1 MKKITISKDNESKKL
16 IRFLSA
22 YFKEATT
29 GFLYKML
36 RKKNIV
42 LNDKKALGSETLKEG
57 DEISIY
63 FSDETLNKFIGDSK
77 ELDISNTK
85 KILDKNYIIYE
96 DENIIVINKPQGI
109 LSQKSE
115 DKDISIN
122 EMALN
127 YMFSNNEIDKE
138 SLSIFTPSIVNRLDR
153 NTGGLIIF
161 AKKYK
166 IARKLSDMFS
176 QSRIDRYY
184 ITYSYNL
191 GQNIFDD
198 KDEFVAVSDY
208 KKDEKNNMA
217 ILSNTHI
224 YDKSINTSD
233 VLDEGKIATKF
244 KLLSKSDLYF
254 VIEAMLYTG
263 KSHQIRSQ
271 LNDIGLPIIG
281 EVKYINLSDSK
292 IKNMKEKYFNK
303 IKHQVLFSNKIVF
316 GDFNDEEFSYLNGK
330 KFEIDYERLKLIT

>member
-1 MKKITISKDNESKKL
+1 MKKIIISKDNESKKL

-184 ITYSYNL
+184 IAYSYNL

-208 KKDEKNNMA
+208 KKEQ
-217 ILSNTHI
+217 
-224 YDKSINTSD
+224 
-233 VLDEGKIATKF
+233 F
-244 KLLSKSDLYF
+244 
-254 VIEAMLYTG
+254 
-263 KSHQIRSQ
+263 
-271 LNDIGLPIIG
+271 
-281 EVKYINLSDSK
+281 
-292 IKNMKEKYFNK
+292 
-303 IKHQVLFSNKIVF
+303 
-316 GDFNDEEFSYLNGK
+316 
-330 KFEIDYERLKLIT
+330 